1 MPAQDRIKFY
11 SEGDEVIGALFLPDD
26 LETGQTRAAV
36 VLAPGYIGVKEM
48 VYGQA
53 KELCREGYIALA
65 FDYRGGPGE
74 SRYRGKPNPPGV
86 VTLFPDAAVWDVRS
100 AVRYLLTRTD
110 VNAERLGLLG
120 SSAGGSYVV
129 AAAAA
134 EPRVA
139 CVISEGGIG
148 DGYRWAR
155 TARTPWQ
162 FRNYLR
168 QIEQDKVRR
177 VRGEPSHVVPNN
189 EFMVFNPEEAE
200 AWATIP
206 KYFPRMAQH
215 ELATP
220 LEVCERWLEFKPEAV
235 VAQIAPRPILFIGEE
250 TSDLVPPEE
259 VPLFYEKAKELK
271 KLIMAPASVVPS
283 RYHKFRW
290 SEEARYI
297 PWIWNHMLEWLTRFM
312 PPR

>member
-1 MPAQDRIKFY
+1 MPVEERISFY
-11 SEGDEVIGALFLPDD
+11 SEGEEVVGTLFLPDD
-26 LETGQTRAAV
+26 LGAGGTRAAV

-53 KELCREGYIALA
+53 KDLCQEGYVALA

-74 SRYRGKPNPPGV
+74 SRYRGKSNPSGV

-100 AVRYLLTRTD
+100 AVRYLLTRKE
-110 VNAERLGLLG
+110 VNPERIGLLG

-129 AAAAA
+129 VAAAA
-134 EPRVA
+134 EPKVA

-162 FRNYLR
+162 FRNYIR
-168 QIEQDKVRR
+168 KIEEDKARR
-177 VRGEPSHVVPNN
+177 VQTGTSQAIPNN
-189 EFMVFNPEEAE
+189 EFMVFNPEEAD
-200 AWATIP
+200 AWANIP
-206 KYFPRMAQH
+206 KYFPQMAQH
-215 ELATP
+215 QLRTP

-235 VAQIAPRPILFIGEE
+235 VAQISPRPILFLGEE

-259 VPLFYEKAKELK
+259 VPLFYEKAKEPKRLV
-271 KLIMAPASVVPS
+271 MAPASIVPS

-297 PWIWNHMLEWLTRFM
+297 PWLWNHMREWFARFI
-312 PPR
+312 PAR